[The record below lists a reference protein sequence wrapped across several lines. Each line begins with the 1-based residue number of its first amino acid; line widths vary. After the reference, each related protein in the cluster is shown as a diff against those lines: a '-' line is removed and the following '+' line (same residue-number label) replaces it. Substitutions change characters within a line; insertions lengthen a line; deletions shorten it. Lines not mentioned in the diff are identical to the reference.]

1 MTCLW
6 HKMGY
11 GKISEKVGRGVS
23 PTRPQKVE
31 RLKVIDMQITK
42 RDFLKKLGLGGAAFA
57 TGAAFGDEYVPDKSK
72 LPEGSCGDPQNVW
85 FGKHIFPLDH
95 TMTDVPSAFLKD
107 GKVFQPARELPIF
120 HETDVVVV
128 GGGPA
133 GFAAAVSAARTGAK
147 VALVERYGSL
157 GGLFTNGMV
166 LIVLATSACRG
177 GKWNLVTR
185 GVCEEFMLRAGKL
198 GKIFCNPPE
207 PTYPKKHWLPTIDPE
222 AAKVIMD
229 EMIAENKVEMFF
241 HSWGVDVIQD
251 GDVVKGVVFE
261 SKQGRQAILAKQVV
275 DCTGD
280 ADMLF
285 LAGGDYSQVTCPIST
300 VFRWANM
307 DTINPPQGA
316 KSNFP
321 LHGNEGNP
329 DARWGGAGMI
339 TGNGLSV
346 RDLSA
351 AEVEQRRLNWKQV
364 MKMRSTPGWENVYTS
379 NSASQI
385 GARQS
390 RLIAA
395 EYVMGRK
402 EIVEE
407 NDKFSDCIGWCG
419 ADGPHGAFR
428 VSYRQ
433 ILPKKVENLLC
444 AGRCLGKG
452 DSIDTFRLIAP
463 CFMTGQAAGI
473 TAGLAVQKGVTPR
486 SLAYSDIAK
495 ALDAQSVY
503 HE

>member
-1 MTCLW
+1 
-6 HKMGY
+6 
-11 GKISEKVGRGVS
+11 
-23 PTRPQKVE
+23 
-31 RLKVIDMQITK
+31 MQITK
-42 RDFLKKLGLGGAAFA
+42 RDFLKKLGLGGAAVA
-57 TGAAFGDEYVPDKSK
+57 TGAVFGDEYVPDKSR
-72 LPEGSCGDPQNVW
+72 LPEGSCGDPENVW

-95 TMTDVPSAFLKD
+95 TMTDLPSAFLKD

-166 LIVLATSACRG
+166 LIVLATCAKNDG
-177 GKWNLVTR
+177 NWNLVTR
-185 GVCEEFMLRAGKL
+185 GVCEEFMLRAGKF
-198 GKIFCNPPE
+198 GNIFCNPPE
-207 PTYPKKHWLPTIDPE
+207 PACPKQQWLPTIDPE

-251 GDVVKGVVFE
+251 GDAVKGVVFE

-307 DTINPPQGA
+307 DTIKPPKGA
-316 KSNFP
+316 KSRFP
-321 LHGNEGNP
+321 CHGNEGNP
-329 DARWGGAGMI
+329 DARWGHCGME

-346 RDLSA
+346 RDLSRL
-351 AEVEQRRLNWKQV
+351 EVAFRRKNWNDV
-364 MKMRSTPGWENVYTS
+364 LAMRKTPGWENVYTS

-385 GARQS
+385 GPRQS

-407 NDKFSDCIGWCG
+407 SDKIADCIGWCG
-419 ADGPHGAFR
+419 ADGPHKAFR

-433 ILPKKVENLLC
+433 ILPKKVENMLC

-473 TAGLAVQKGVTPR
+473 AAGLAVQKGVAPR
-486 SLAYSDIAK
+486 ALAYSDIAK
-495 ALDAQSVY
+495 ALDAQGVY

>member
-1 MTCLW
+1 
-6 HKMGY
+6 
-11 GKISEKVGRGVS
+11 
-23 PTRPQKVE
+23 
-31 RLKVIDMQITK
+31 MQITK

-307 DTINPPQGA
+307 DTINPPKDSA
-316 KSNFP
+316 KAAFP
-321 LHGNEGNP
+321 RRGNEGNP
-329 DARWGGAGMI
+329 DSNWCHSGML

-351 AEVEQRRLNWKQV
+351 AEVKWRKANWQNV
-364 MKMRSTPGWENVYTS
+364 LSMRSTPGWENVYTS

-433 ILPKKVENLLC
+433 ILPKKIENLLC

>member
-1 MTCLW
+1 
-6 HKMGY
+6 
-11 GKISEKVGRGVS
+11 
-23 PTRPQKVE
+23 
-31 RLKVIDMQITK
+31 MQITK
-42 RDFLKKLGLGGAAFA
+42 REFLKKLGLGGAAFA
-57 TGAAFGDEYVPDKSK
+57 TGAAFGDEYVPDKSR

-251 GDVVKGVVFE
+251 GDSVKGVVFE

-329 DARWGGAGMI
+329 DARWGHCGMK

-346 RDLSA
+346 RDLSRL
-351 AEVEQRRLNWKQV
+351 EVAFRRKNWNDV
-364 MKMRSTPGWENVYTS
+364 LEMRKTPGWENVYTS

-385 GARQS
+385 GPRQS

-419 ADGPHGAFR
+419 VDGPHGAFR

>member
-1 MTCLW
+1 
-6 HKMGY
+6 
-11 GKISEKVGRGVS
+11 
-23 PTRPQKVE
+23 
-31 RLKVIDMQITK
+31 MQITK

-307 DTINPPQGA
+307 DTINPPKDSA
-316 KSNFP
+316 KAAFP
-321 LHGNEGNP
+321 RRGNEGNP
-329 DARWGGAGMI
+329 DSNWCHSGML

-351 AEVEQRRLNWKQV
+351 AEVKWRKANWQNV
-364 MKMRSTPGWENVYTS
+364 LSMRSTPGWENVYTS

>member
-11 GKISEKVGRGVS
+11 GKISEEVGRGVS

-433 ILPKKVENLLC
+433 ILPKKIENLLC

>member
-1 MTCLW
+1 
-6 HKMGY
+6 
-11 GKISEKVGRGVS
+11 
-23 PTRPQKVE
+23 
-31 RLKVIDMQITK
+31 MQITK
-42 RDFLKKLGLGGAAFA
+42 REFLKKLGLGGAAFA
-57 TGAAFGDEYVPDKSK
+57 TGAAFGDEYVPDKSR
-72 LPEGSCGDPQNVW
+72 LPEGSCGDPENVW

-251 GDVVKGVVFE
+251 GDSVKGVVFE

-329 DARWGGAGMI
+329 DARWGHCGMK
-339 TGNGLSV
+339 TSNGLSV
-346 RDLSA
+346 RDLSRL
-351 AEVEQRRLNWKQV
+351 EVAFRRKNWNDV
-364 MKMRSTPGWENVYTS
+364 LEMRKTPGWENVYTS

-385 GARQS
+385 GPRQS

>member
-1 MTCLW
+1 
-6 HKMGY
+6 
-11 GKISEKVGRGVS
+11 
-23 PTRPQKVE
+23 
-31 RLKVIDMQITK
+31 MQITK
-42 RDFLKKLGLGGAAFA
+42 REFLKKLGLGGAAFA
-57 TGAAFGDEYVPDKSK
+57 TGAAFGDEYVPDKSR

-329 DARWGGAGMI
+329 DARWGAAGMI

-385 GARQS
+385 GPRQS

>member
-11 GKISEKVGRGVS
+11 GKISEEVGRGVS

>member
-1 MTCLW
+1 
-6 HKMGY
+6 
-11 GKISEKVGRGVS
+11 
-23 PTRPQKVE
+23 
-31 RLKVIDMQITK
+31 MQITK
-42 RDFLKKLGLGGAAFA
+42 REFLKKLGIGGAALA
-57 TGAAFGDEYVPDKSK
+57 TGAALGDEYVPDKSR

-85 FGKHIFPLDH
+85 FGKHIFPLPH
-95 TMTDVPSAFLKD
+95 TLEDGPSAFLKD

-166 LIVLATSACRG
+166 LVVLATCANSG

-198 GKIFCNPPE
+198 GKTFCSLPE
-207 PTYPKKHWLPTIDPE
+207 PSCPQKHWQPTIDPE

-229 EMIAENKVEMFF
+229 EMIAENNVEMFF

-251 GDVVKGVVFE
+251 GDSVKGVVFE

-285 LAGGDYSQVTCPIST
+285 LAGGDYNQVTSPIST

-316 KSNFP
+316 KPQFP
-321 LHGNEGNP
+321 LHDNEGNP
-329 DARWGGAGMI
+329 DARWGHCGMK

-346 RDLSA
+346 RDLSRL
-351 AEVEQRRLNWKQV
+351 EVAFRRKNWNDV
-364 MKMRSTPGWENVYTS
+364 LEMRKTPGWEKVYTS

-385 GARQS
+385 GPRQS

-419 ADGPHGAFR
+419 VDGPHKAFR

-473 TAGLAVQKGVTPR
+473 AAGLAAQKGIAPR
-486 SLAYSDIAK
+486 ALAYSDIAK
-495 ALDAQSVY
+495 ALDAQGVY

>member
-1 MTCLW
+1 
-6 HKMGY
+6 
-11 GKISEKVGRGVS
+11 
-23 PTRPQKVE
+23 
-31 RLKVIDMQITK
+31 MQITK

-57 TGAAFGDEYVPDKSK
+57 TGAALGDEYVPDRST
-72 LPEGSCGDPQNVW
+72 LPEGSCGDPEHVW
-85 FGKHIFPLDH
+85 FGKHIFPLPH
-95 TMTDVPSAFLKD
+95 TLEDGASAFLKD

-166 LIVLATSACRG
+166 LIVLATCANRD

-198 GKIFCNPPE
+198 GKIFCSLPE
-207 PTYPKKHWLPTIDPE
+207 PACPQKHWQPTIDPE

-251 GDVVKGVVFE
+251 GNAVKGVVFE
-261 SKQGRQAILAKQVV
+261 SKQGRQAILARQVV

-285 LAGGDYSQVTCPIST
+285 LAGGDYNQVTCPIST

-316 KSNFP
+316 KSTYP

-329 DARWGGAGMI
+329 DARWGHCGME

-346 RDLSA
+346 RDLSRL
-351 AEVEQRRLNWKQV
+351 EVAFRRKNWNDILE
-364 MKMRSTPGWENVYTS
+364 MRKTSGWENVYTS

-385 GARQS
+385 GVRQS
-390 RLIAA
+390 RLVAA

-402 EIVEE
+402 EIVED

-419 ADGPHGAFR
+419 VDGPHAAFR

-433 ILPKKVENLLC
+433 ILPKKIENLLC

-473 TAGLAVQKGVTPR
+473 AAGLAAQKGVAPR
-486 SLAYSDIAK
+486 SLAYSDLAK
-495 ALDAQSVY
+495 ALGEQNVY
-503 HE
+503 HA

>member
-1 MTCLW
+1 
-6 HKMGY
+6 
-11 GKISEKVGRGVS
+11 
-23 PTRPQKVE
+23 
-31 RLKVIDMQITK
+31 MQITK
-42 RDFLKKLGLGGAAFA
+42 REFLKKLGIGGAAFA
-57 TGAAFGDEYVPDKSK
+57 TGAAFGDEYVPDKSR
-72 LPEGSCGDPQNVW
+72 LPEGSCGDPENVW
-85 FGKHIFPLDH
+85 FGKHIFPLPH
-95 TMTDVPSAFLKD
+95 TLEDGPSAFLKD

-166 LIVLATSACRG
+166 LLVLATCANRD
-177 GKWNLVTR
+177 GKWKLVTR
-185 GVCEEFMLRAGKL
+185 GVCEEFMLRAGKF
-198 GKIFCNPPE
+198 GKTFSSQPE
-207 PTYPKKHWLPTIDPE
+207 PAYPQKHWLPTIDPE

-251 GDVVKGVVFE
+251 GNAVRGVVFE

-285 LAGGDYSQVTCPIST
+285 FAGGDYSQVTCPIST

-307 DTINPPQGA
+307 DTINPPQG
-316 KSNFP
+316 SNSQFP

-329 DARWGGAGMI
+329 DARWAHCGMK

-346 RDLSA
+346 RDLSQL
-351 AEVEQRRLNWKQV
+351 EVAFRRKNWNTILE
-364 MKMRSTPGWENVYTS
+364 MRKTPGWENVYTS

-385 GARQS
+385 GPRQS

-419 ADGPHGAFR
+419 VDGPHKAFR

-473 TAGLAVQKGVTPR
+473 AAGLAAHKGIAPR
-486 SLAYSDIAK
+486 ALAYSDIAK
-495 ALDAQSVY
+495 ALDAQGVY